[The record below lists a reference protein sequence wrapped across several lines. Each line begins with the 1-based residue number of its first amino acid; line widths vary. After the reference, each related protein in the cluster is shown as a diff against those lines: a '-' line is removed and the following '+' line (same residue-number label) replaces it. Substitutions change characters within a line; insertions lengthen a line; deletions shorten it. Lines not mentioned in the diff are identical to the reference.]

1 MGYTRKN
8 GKMFSWN
15 GQGVQRWYVWENFMD
30 RLDSGKEHY
39 LILNKRGN
47 MMGTISRVPKKPT
60 IPAVVDK
67 QKQKKICDNYELSHT
82 KS

>member
-1 MGYTRKN
+1 
-8 GKMFSWN
+8 
-15 GQGVQRWYVWENFMD
+15 MD